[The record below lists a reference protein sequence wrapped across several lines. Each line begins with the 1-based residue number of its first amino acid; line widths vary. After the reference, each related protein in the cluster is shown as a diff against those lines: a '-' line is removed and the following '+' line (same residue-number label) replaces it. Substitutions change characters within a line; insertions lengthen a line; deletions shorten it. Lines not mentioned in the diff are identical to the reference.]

1 MADLSPINDI
11 SSKTFDNLFS
21 KYNALDTNRLLV
33 YLVDNVDVS
42 ALPHLAEQ
50 FHILGNE
57 GWLYACAS
65 GSEQSELIHAQTED
79 EKRELIKNA
88 IELHKYKGTKYALR
102 KVLEILNLN
111 GKIREWFEYSGN
123 PYHFIVSLDLRNR
136 GYEQTTEE
144 QLLDLIEETK
154 NVRSVMEKLEV
165 NLTNSADY
173 KLRTVMI
180 TSEEVVL

>member
-1 MADLSPINDI
+1 MDNLSPLNDI
-11 SSKTFDNLFS
+11 SARTFDEVFAR
-21 KYNALDTNRLLV
+21 YNSLETDRLLV

-50 FHILGNE
+50 FHIMGNE
-57 GWLYACAS
+57 GWLYATT
-65 GSEQSELIHAQTED
+65 EQ
-79 EKRELIKNA
+79 EKRDLIKNA
-88 IELHKYKGTKYALR
+88 IELHRYKGTKYALR

-111 GKIREWFEYSGN
+111 GKIREWFEYEGN

-136 GYEQTTEE
+136 GYDQVTEE

-154 NVRSVMEKLEV
+154 NVRSVMETLEV

-173 KLRTVMI
+173 RLRTAMI
-180 TSEEVVL
+180 TSEEVTI

>member
-1 MADLSPINDI
+1 MDNLSPINDI
-11 SSKTFDNLFS
+11 SSKAFDDLCSRLNSLET
-21 KYNALDTNRLLV
+21 DRLLV
-33 YLVDNVDVS
+33 YLVDNVDAS
-42 ALPHLAEQ
+42 ALPLLAEQ

-57 GWLYACAS
+57 GWLYATT
-65 GSEQSELIHAQTED
+65 EQ
-79 EKRELIKNA
+79 EKRDLIKNA
-88 IELHKYKGTKYALR
+88 IELHRYKGTKYALR

-111 GKIREWFEYSGN
+111 GKIREWFEYEGN

-173 KLRTVMI
+173 RLRTAMI
-180 TSEEVVL
+180 TSEEITL

>member
-1 MADLSPINDI
+1 MADNFSPINDI
-11 SSKTFDNLFS
+11 SSKTFDDLFS
-21 KYNALDTNRLLV
+21 RFNDLDTNRLLV
-33 YLVDNVDVS
+33 YLADNVDAS

-57 GWLYACAS
+57 GWLYACGS
-65 GSEQSELIHAQTED
+65 GSSQLIHANTEE

-88 IELHKYKGTKYALR
+88 IELHRYKGTKYALR

-111 GKIREWFEYSGN
+111 GKIREWFEYEGN
-123 PYHFIVSLDLRNR
+123 PYHFIVSLDLKNR
-136 GYEQTTEE
+136 GFEQTTEE

-154 NVRSVMEKLEV
+154 NVRSVMETLEV

-173 KLRTVMI
+173 RLRTAMI
-180 TSEEVVL
+180 TSEEVVI

>member
-1 MADLSPINDI
+1 MDNLSPLNDI
-11 SSKTFDNLFS
+11 SSKAFDELLSRFNS
-21 KYNALDTNRLLV
+21 LDTNKLLV
-33 YLVDNVDVS
+33 YLVDTVDAS

-57 GWLYACAS
+57 GWLFAS
-65 GSEQSELIHAQTED
+65 AEQ

-88 IELHKYKGTKYALR
+88 IELHRYKGTKYALR

-111 GKIREWFEYSGN
+111 GKIREWFEYQGN
-123 PYHFIVSLDLRNR
+123 PYRFMVSIDLKNR
-136 GYEQTTEE
+136 GFNSVTEK

-154 NVRSVMEKLEV
+154 NVRSIMETLEV

-173 KLRTVMI
+173 RLRTAMI
-180 TSEEVVL
+180 TSEEVTI